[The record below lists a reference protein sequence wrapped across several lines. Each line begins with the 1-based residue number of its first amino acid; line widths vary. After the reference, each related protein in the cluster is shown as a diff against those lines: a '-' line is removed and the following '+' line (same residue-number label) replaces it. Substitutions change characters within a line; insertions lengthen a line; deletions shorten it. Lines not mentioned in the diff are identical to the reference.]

1 MRGDEF
7 GRHRVL
13 APAGALPQ
21 AAERLD
27 AVMDGTTHVYDDEVE
42 LDAEVLNI
50 DSASFRQIEE
60 SATAAGVAPAG
71 LDAAIAEVVLDTVR
85 ARGKQHNPVTGSGG
99 MLLGRVRRIG
109 AAVADV
115 VGLGRGLA
123 VGDRVATLVSL
134 TTTPLRL
141 ERVVAVRRA
150 QHQLE
155 VVGRAVLFATGQ
167 LVKLPTDLQED
178 MALAALDVAGAA
190 PQVARLARAMGARR
204 VAVLGGGGK
213 SGVLAC
219 AAARAAVGPSS
230 GGGRVV
236 AIEGGAGYA
245 AQLEA
250 LGLCDAVIVHDARD
264 ALGVRDRV
272 LAAAGGEVDLMV
284 SCVNVPDVEMSA
296 ILATRNGGTVYFFSM
311 ATSFTKAALGAE
323 GVSRDVTMIIGNGY
337 CPGHAEET
345 VALLRELPA
354 VRALFEARYGR
365 KPG

>member
-1 MRGDEF
+1 MSERGQERL
-7 GRHRVL
+7 GLHRVI
-13 APAGALPQ
+13 APAGVLPQ

-27 AVMDGTTHVYDDEVE
+27 PDPARREASELHLAVET
-42 LDAEVLNI
+42 LNV
-50 DSASFRQIEE
+50 DSASFRQLEE
-60 SATAAGVAPAG
+60 AEKGDVAGVAHRI
-71 LDAAIAEVVLDTVR
+71 LEIVKT
-85 ARGKQHNPVTGSGG
+85 RGKLQNPVTGSGG
-99 MLLGRVRRIG
+99 MLLGRV
-109 AAVADV
+109 AW
-115 VGLGRGLA
+115 VGDEVREHFGVA

-134 TTTPLRL
+134 TLTPLVIDAITAVHKETHQVDVRGNAVIFASGMVAKMPADL
-141 ERVVAVRRA
+141 PERV
-150 QHQLE
+150 
-155 VVGRAVLFATGQ
+155 
-167 LVKLPTDLQED
+167 
-178 MALAALDVAGAA
+178 ALAAFDVAGAA

-219 AAARAAVGPSS
+219 AAARAAVGPSP

-236 AIEGGAGYA
+236 AIEGGAAYA
-245 AQLEA
+245 AQLRA
-250 LGLCDAVIVHDARD
+250 LGLCDEVIVHDARD

-345 VALLRELPA
+345 VALLRALPA

-365 KPG
+365 ARE

>member
-13 APAGALPQ
+13 SPAGALPQ

-27 AVMDGTTHVYDDEVE
+27 AEMDGDGHVYDDEVE
-42 LDAEVLNI
+42 LDAEILNI

-60 SATAAGVAPAG
+60 SVAGAAD
-71 LDAAIAEVVLDTVR
+71 LDAAIAQVVLDTVR

-115 VGLGRGLA
+115 IGLGRGLA

-167 LVKLPTDLQED
+167 LCKLPADLQED

-190 PQVARLARAMGARR
+190 PQVARLARAMGAQR
-204 VAVLGGGGK
+204 VAVLGAGGK

-219 AAARAAVGPSS
+219 AAARAAVGPALPGG
-230 GGGRVV
+230 GGGRVI
-236 AIEGGAGYA
+236 AIEGGAAYA
-245 AQLEA
+245 AELTA

-296 ILATRNGGTVYFFSM
+296 VLATRNGGTVYFFSM

-354 VRALFEARYGR
+354 VRSLFEQRYGR
-365 KPG
+365 ARG